1 MWIRTHIVNLN
12 MFSVPLGR
20 FSNKVVSNIFRVQF
34 GSVFC
39 SIISSSLRCTL
50 NVIGSNIGPML
61 LVFFNT
67 LCLVENMGPR
77 ACFSPESPGNFS
89 GSLSQF

>member
-61 LVFFNT
+61 LVFLI
-67 LCLVENMGPR
+67 LCALWKIWVQGLVSRRKAPAIFQG
-77 ACFSPESPGNFS
+77 
-89 GSLSQF
+89 L